1 MDRRAFIGILTRLA
15 EPLFPV
21 EQPAKFELVINLK
34 TVNVLAG
41 LAAVVAG
48 LLAMAPCAPAEATAL
63 YVRTFGSA
71 LAVMDAANPGVL
83 ARVPLG
89 ISGSGAAVHPS
100 GALVYAH
107 AVVTATRTTR
117 DERVAVID
125 VASRSVVA
133 TIPVATGVRQLA
145 LDPAGKFLYVGA
157 DTSLALSGIV
167 VSSQPVVEVIDA
179 RASRRVTTVP
189 LGPTL
194 AGPDHAE
201 VPALAVHPSGAKVYA
216 ARSVTRTSPSFQ
228 ITDDVVILGTAPHE
242 IVGTVSGLG
251 APLAVDAAG
260 ARLYARAPAG
270 LAVVDAATDT
280 PVTTIPLECCLA
292 QGHLAVHPHG
302 ATVYAL
308 FPEVDG
314 ISGQIAVV
322 DAHANALV
330 TTIPLGTLVP
340 RASAFHPDGSRLYV
354 VGDAGSACQQ
364 LPCPPRAPVLAV
376 VDTAANR
383 VVATVAL
390 SPGPTSIAQSI
401 AVHPAGTHVYAAFT
415 SGAFT
420 SALSTVA
427 IVDTA
432 TNAVVRTFPGAE
444 VMIGPDLPRV
454 PGELRFHVARSS
466 DGGATAI
473 PWGAPGDRPVPADYD
488 GDGRADVAVLR
499 PAEGGEESVWYV
511 VRSSD
516 GGGIRQQWGAVSLG
530 DEPVPADYDGDGR
543 VDVAVWR
550 PVTGEW
556 WIVGSRDAS
565 VTRIQLG
572 APDAVPVPADYDGD
586 GRADVAV
593 WRPAFT
599 QWSIVGSASGQLTS
613 AQFGAPTD
621 VPVPADYDGDGRAD
635 IAVWRPATGEW
646 FVHLSATGT
655 ETSVAFGAPGD
666 VPVPRD
672 WDGDGRAD
680 FAVWRSRTGE
690 WFILRSGD
698 GAMAYGVWGAP
709 GDRPVTAD
717 WDGDQQTDLAVY
729 RP

>member
-1 MDRRAFIGILTRLA
+1 MSGLGASCRT
-15 EPLFPV
+15 
-21 EQPAKFELVINLK
+21 
-34 TVNVLAG
+34 G
-41 LAAVVAG
+41 LAAAVAS
-48 LLAMAPCAPAEATAL
+48 LLAMAPGAPAEATAL

-71 LAVMDAANPGVL
+71 LAMMDAANPGVL

-107 AVVTATRTTR
+107 AVVTATRTAR

-133 TIPVATGVRQLA
+133 TIPVATGVRALV
-145 LDPAGKFLYVGA
+145 LDPAGNFLYVGA
-157 DTSLALSGIV
+157 DTSVALSGIV
-167 VSSQPVVEVIDA
+167 VSSRPVVEVIDA
-179 RASRRVTTVP
+179 RASRGVTTIP

-201 VPALAVHPSGAKVYA
+201 VPALAVHPSGSKVYA
-216 ARSVTRTSPSFQ
+216 VRSVTRTSPSFQ
-228 ITDDVVILGTAPHE
+228 ITDDVVVLGTAPHE
-242 IVGTVSGLG
+242 IVGTVPGLG

-260 ARLYARAPAG
+260 ARLYARAPDG

-280 PVTTIPLECCLA
+280 PVTTVALACCLA
-292 QGHLAVHPHG
+292 NGHLAVHPGG

-322 DAHANALV
+322 DAHANELV
-330 TTIPLGTLVP
+330 TTIRLGSLVP
-340 RASAFHPDGSRLYV
+340 RASAFDRDGSRLYV
-354 VGDAGSACQQ
+354 VGDAEI
-364 LPCPPRAPVLAV
+364 PCPQFPCPLRASVLAV

-383 VVATVAL
+383 VIATVAL
-390 SPGPTSIAQSI
+390 GAGPTGSAQSI
-401 AVHPAGTHVYAAFT
+401 AVHPAGTYVYAAFP
-415 SGAFT
+415 
-420 SALSTVA
+420 SAVLGTVA

-444 VMIGPDLPRV
+444 VAIGPDLPRL
-454 PGELRFHVARSS
+454 PGGLRFHVARSS
-466 DGGATAI
+466 DGGASAI

-516 GGGIRQQWGAVSLG
+516 GGVVRRQWGAVSLG

-543 VDVAVWR
+543 VDLAVWR
-550 PVTGEW
+550 PVE
-556 WIVGSRDAS
+556 
-565 VTRIQLG
+565 G
-572 APDAVPVPADYDGD
+572 AARGVFYVVRSSDGGVMRHEAGAVDHLPVPADYDGD
-586 GRADVAV
+586 GRADFAG
-593 WRPAFT
+593 WRPAFA
-599 QWSIVGSASGQLTS
+599 QWSIVGSASGQVTTV
-613 AQFGAPTD
+613 QFGAPTD
-621 VPVPADYDGDGRAD
+621 VPVPADYDGDSRAD

-646 FVHLSATGT
+646 FVRLSATGA

-680 FAVWRSRTGE
+680 FAVWRPRTGE
-690 WFILRSGD
+690 WFILRSRD
-698 GAMAYGVWGAP
+698 GAVAYGVWGAP

-717 WDGDQQTDLAVY
+717 WDGDRQTDLAVY